1 MNLVQ
6 FKSNLFGGTWGLN
19 TTEIAVL
26 MFITLQDRARFV
38 FYKNK
43 MMQALNIRDIRTL
56 NKALNSLTAKGIIKQ
71 TLASAKGILFSII
84 GLDKEEP
91 AQEPEPEEMETRSVD
106 SNLSEKMTGSA
117 DVPEAP
123 EAPEECRRPFSP
135 EPDPVTVEPPEGPN
149 RGRNPPKRFEHL
161 PDVSEMEQ
169 DKRDALAVLIGRFAT

>member
-6 FKSNLFGGTWGLN
+6 FKSNLFGGKWGLN

-43 MMQALNIRDIRTL
+43 MMQALNIRDVRTL
-56 NKALNSLTAKGIIKQ
+56 NKALSSLTAKGIIKQ

-106 SNLSEKMTGSA
+106 SNLSEKLTGSA

-123 EAPEECRRPFSP
+123 EECRRTFSP

-169 DKRDALAVLIGRFAT
+169 DKRDALAILMGRFAT

>member
-43 MMQALNIRDIRTL
+43 MMQALNIKDVRTL
-56 NKALNSLTAKGIIKQ
+56 NKALSSLTAKGIIKQ

-106 SNLSEKMTGSA
+106 SNLSEKLTGSE
-117 DVPEAP
+117 DVP

-169 DKRDALAVLIGRFAT
+169 DKRDALAILMGRFAT

>member
-56 NKALNSLTAKGIIKQ
+56 NKALSSLTAKGIIKQ
-71 TLASAKGILFSII
+71 KLASAKGILFSII

-91 AQEPEPEEMETRSVD
+91 AQEPEPEEMETC
-106 SNLSEKMTGSA
+106 SA
-117 DVPEAP
+117 EVP

-135 EPDPVTVEPPEGPN
+135 EPDPVTVEPPEASG

-169 DKRDALAVLIGRFAT
+169 DKRDALAVLMGRFAT

>member
-43 MMQALNIRDIRTL
+43 MMQALNIRDVRTL
-56 NKALNSLTAKGIIKQ
+56 NKALSSLTAKGIIKQ

-123 EAPEECRRPFSP
+123 EECRRTFSP
-135 EPDPVTVEPPEGPN
+135 EPEPVTVEPPEGPN

-169 DKRDALAVLIGRFAT
+169 DKRDALAILMGRFAT

>member
-43 MMQALNIRDIRTL
+43 MMQALNIRDVRTL
-56 NKALNSLTAKGIIKQ
+56 NKALSSLTAKGIIKQ

-91 AQEPEPEEMETRSVD
+91 AQEPEPEEMETRSMD
-106 SNLSEKMTGSA
+106 SNLSEKLTGSA

-123 EAPEECRRPFSP
+123 EESRRTFSP
-135 EPDPVTVEPPEGPN
+135 EPEPVTVEPPEGTG

-169 DKRDALAVLIGRFAT
+169 DKRDALAILMGRFAT

>member
-1 MNLVQ
+1 MNLIQ

-43 MMQALNIRDIRTL
+43 MMQALNIRDVRTL
-56 NKALNSLTAKGIIKQ
+56 NKALSSLTAKGIIKQ
-71 TLASAKGILFSII
+71 TIASAKGILFSII

-91 AQEPEPEEMETRSVD
+91 AQEPEPEEMETCSAD

-117 DVPEAP
+117 DVPET
-123 EAPEECRRPFSP
+123 PEECRRTFSP
-135 EPDPVTVEPPEGPN
+135 EPEPVTVEPPEGPN

-169 DKRDALAVLIGRFAT
+169 DKRDALAVLMGRFAT

>member
-1 MNLVQ
+1 MNLVE

-43 MMQALNIRDIRTL
+43 MMQALNIRDVRTL
-56 NKALNSLTAKGIIKQ
+56 NKALSSLTAKGIIKQ

-91 AQEPEPEEMETRSVD
+91 AQEPEPETCSAD

-123 EAPEECRRPFSP
+123 EECRRPFSP
-135 EPDPVTVEPPEGPN
+135 EPEPVTVEPPEGPD
-149 RGRNPPKRFEHL
+149 RSRNPPKRFDHL

-169 DKRDALAVLIGRFAT
+169 DKRDALAVLMGRFAT

>member
-43 MMQALNIRDIRTL
+43 MMQALNIRDVRTL
-56 NKALNSLTAKGIIKQ
+56 NKALSSLTAKGIIKQ

-91 AQEPEPEEMETRSVD
+91 AQEPEPEPEEMETC
-106 SNLSEKMTGSA
+106 SA

-135 EPDPVTVEPPEGPN
+135 EPDPVTVEPPEGPD
-149 RGRNPPKRFEHL
+149 RNPPKRFEHL
-161 PDVSEMEQ
+161 PDVSEMAQ
-169 DKRDALAVLIGRFAT
+169 DKRDALAILMGRFAT

>member
-43 MMQALNIRDIRTL
+43 MMQALNIRDVRTL
-56 NKALNSLTAKGIIKQ
+56 NKALSSLTAKGIIKQ

-91 AQEPEPEEMETRSVD
+91 AQEPEPEEIETCSAD
-106 SNLSEKMTGSA
+106 SNMSEKLTGSA

-123 EAPEECRRPFSP
+123 EECRRTFSP
-135 EPDPVTVEPPEGPN
+135 EPDPVTVEPPEGPDM
-149 RGRNPPKRFEHL
+149 GRNPPKRFEHL
-161 PDVSEMEQ
+161 PDVSEMAQ
-169 DKRDALAVLIGRFAT
+169 DKRDALAILMGRFAT

>member
-43 MMQALNIRDIRTL
+43 MMQALNIRDVRTL
-56 NKALNSLTAKGIIKQ
+56 NKALSSLTAKGIIKQ

-91 AQEPEPEEMETRSVD
+91 AQEPEQEEMKTCSD

-117 DVPEAP
+117 DVP

-135 EPDPVTVEPPEGPN
+135 EPDPVTVEPPEGPD

-169 DKRDALAVLIGRFAT
+169 DKRDALAILMGRFAT

>member
-43 MMQALNIRDIRTL
+43 MMQALNIRDVRTL
-56 NKALNSLTAKGIIKQ
+56 NKALSSLTAKGIIKQ

-91 AQEPEPEEMETRSVD
+91 AQEPEPEELETRSVD

-123 EAPEECRRPFSP
+123 EECRRTFSP
-135 EPDPVTVEPPEGPN
+135 EPEPVTVEPPEGPD
-149 RGRNPPKRFEHL
+149 RGRNPPKRFDHL

-169 DKRDALAVLIGRFAT
+169 DKRDALAVLMGRFAT

>member
-43 MMQALNIRDIRTL
+43 MMQALNIRDVRTL
-56 NKALNSLTAKGIIKQ
+56 NKALSSLTAKGIIKQ

-91 AQEPEPEEMETRSVD
+91 AQEPEEMETCSD
-106 SNLSEKMTGSA
+106 SNLSEKLTGSA

-123 EAPEECRRPFSP
+123 EECRRQFSP
-135 EPDPVTVEPPEGPN
+135 EPEPVTVEPPEGPN

-169 DKRDALAVLIGRFAT
+169 DKRDALAILIGRFAT

>member
-43 MMQALNIRDIRTL
+43 MMQALNIRDVRTL
-56 NKALNSLTAKGIIKQ
+56 NKALSSLTAKGIIKQ

-91 AQEPEPEEMETRSVD
+91 AQEPEPEEMETCSAD
-106 SNLSEKMTGSA
+106 SNLSEKLTGSA
-117 DVPEAP
+117 DVPET
-123 EAPEECRRPFSP
+123 PEECRRTFSP
-135 EPDPVTVEPPEGPN
+135 EPEPVTVEPPEGPN
-149 RGRNPPKRFEHL
+149 MGRNPPKRFEHL

-169 DKRDALAVLIGRFAT
+169 DKRDALAILMGRFAT

>member
-43 MMQALNIRDIRTL
+43 MMQALNIRDVRTL
-56 NKALNSLTAKGIIKQ
+56 NKALSSLTAKGIIKQ

-123 EAPEECRRPFSP
+123 EECRRTFSP

-149 RGRNPPKRFEHL
+149 RGRNPPKRFDHL

-169 DKRDALAVLIGRFAT
+169 DKRDALAVLMGRFAT

>member
-43 MMQALNIRDIRTL
+43 MMQALNIRDVRTL
-56 NKALNSLTAKGIIKQ
+56 NKALSSLTAKGIIKQ

-91 AQEPEPEEMETRSVD
+91 AQEPEPEEMETRSAD
-106 SNLSEKMTGSA
+106 SNLSEKLTGSA

-123 EAPEECRRPFSP
+123 EECRRTFSP
-135 EPDPVTVEPPEGPN
+135 EPEPVTVTVEPPEGPN
-149 RGRNPPKRFEHL
+149 RGRNPPKRFDHL

-169 DKRDALAVLIGRFAT
+169 DKRDALAILMGRFAT

>member
-43 MMQALNIRDIRTL
+43 MMQALNIRDVRTL
-56 NKALNSLTAKGIIKQ
+56 NKALSSLTAKGIIKQ

-91 AQEPEPEEMETRSVD
+91 AQEPEPEEMETRSAD
-106 SNLSEKMTGSA
+106 SNLSEKLTGSA
-117 DVPEAP
+117 DVP

-149 RGRNPPKRFEHL
+149 RGRNPPKRFDHL

-169 DKRDALAVLIGRFAT
+169 NKRDALAVLMGRFAT

>member
-43 MMQALNIRDIRTL
+43 MMQALNIRDVRTL
-56 NKALNSLTAKGIIKQ
+56 NKALSSLTAKGIIKQ

-91 AQEPEPEEMETRSVD
+91 AQEPEPEEMETCSAD
-106 SNLSEKMTGSA
+106 SNLSEKLTGSA

-123 EAPEECRRPFSP
+123 EECRRTFSP
-135 EPDPVTVEPPEGPN
+135 EPEPVTVEPPEGPD

-169 DKRDALAVLIGRFAT
+169 DKRDALAILMGRFAT

>member
-43 MMQALNIRDIRTL
+43 MMQALNIRDVRTL
-56 NKALNSLTAKGIIKQ
+56 NKALSSLTAKGIIKQ

-91 AQEPEPEEMETRSVD
+91 AQEPEPEEMETCFAD

-117 DVPEAP
+117 DVP

-135 EPDPVTVEPPEGPN
+135 EPDPVTVEPPEGPD

-169 DKRDALAVLIGRFAT
+169 DKRDALAVLMGRFAT

>member
-43 MMQALNIRDIRTL
+43 MMQALNIRDVRTL
-56 NKALNSLTAKGIIKQ
+56 NKALSSLTAKGIIKQ

-91 AQEPEPEEMETRSVD
+91 AQEPEPEEIETCSAD
-106 SNLSEKMTGSA
+106 SNMSEKLTGSA

-123 EAPEECRRPFSP
+123 EECRRTFSP
-135 EPDPVTVEPPEGPN
+135 EPDPVTVEPPEGPDM
-149 RGRNPPKRFEHL
+149 GRNPPKRFEHL

-169 DKRDALAVLIGRFAT
+169 DKRDALAILIGRFAT

>member
-43 MMQALNIRDIRTL
+43 MMQALNIRDVRTL
-56 NKALNSLTAKGIIKQ
+56 NKALSSLTAKGIIKQ

-91 AQEPEPEEMETRSVD
+91 AQEPEPEELETRSVD

-117 DVPEAP
+117 DVP

-135 EPDPVTVEPPEGPN
+135 EPDPVTVEPPEGPD
-149 RGRNPPKRFEHL
+149 RGRNPPKRFDHL

-169 DKRDALAVLIGRFAT
+169 DKRDALAVLMGRFAT

>member
-43 MMQALNIRDIRTL
+43 MMQALNIRDVRTL
-56 NKALNSLTAKGIIKQ
+56 NKALSSLTAKGIIKQ

-91 AQEPEPEEMETRSVD
+91 AQEPEPEEMETCSAD
-106 SNLSEKMTGSA
+106 SNLSEKLTGSA

-123 EAPEECRRPFSP
+123 EECPRPFSP

-149 RGRNPPKRFEHL
+149 MGRNPPKRFEHL

-169 DKRDALAVLIGRFAT
+169 DKRDALAILMGRFAT

>member
-43 MMQALNIRDIRTL
+43 MMQALNIKDVRTL
-56 NKALNSLTAKGIIKQ
+56 NKALSSLTAKGIIKQ

-91 AQEPEPEEMETRSVD
+91 AQEPEEMETRSVD
-106 SNLSEKMTGSA
+106 SNLSEKLTGSA
-117 DVPEAP
+117 DVPEAT
-123 EAPEECRRPFSP
+123 EECRRPFSP

-169 DKRDALAVLIGRFAT
+169 DKRDALAILIGRFAT

>member
-43 MMQALNIRDIRTL
+43 MMQALNIKDVRTL
-56 NKALNSLTAKGIIKQ
+56 NKALSSLTAKGIIKQ
-71 TLASAKGILFSII
+71 TLASAKGIIFSII

-106 SNLSEKMTGSA
+106 SNLSEKLTGSE
-117 DVPEAP
+117 DVP

-149 RGRNPPKRFEHL
+149 RGRNPPKRL
-161 PDVSEMEQ
+161 KPITS
-169 DKRDALAVLIGRFAT
+169 GRPA

>member
-43 MMQALNIRDIRTL
+43 MMQALNIRDVRTL
-56 NKALNSLTAKGIIKQ
+56 NRALSSLTAKGIIKQ
-71 TLASAKGILFSII
+71 TLASAKGIIFSII

-91 AQEPEPEEMETRSVD
+91 AQEPEPEEMETCSVA
-106 SNLSEKMTGSA
+106 SNLSEKLTGSA
-117 DVPEAP
+117 DV
-123 EAPEECRRPFSP
+123 PEECRRPFSP
-135 EPDPVTVEPPEGPN
+135 EPDPVTVEPPEGPG

-169 DKRDALAVLIGRFAT
+169 DKRDALALLMGRFAT

>member
-43 MMQALNIRDIRTL
+43 MMQALNIRDVRTL
-56 NKALNSLTAKGIIKQ
+56 NKALSSLTAKGIIKQ

-91 AQEPEPEEMETRSVD
+91 AQEPEPEEMETCSAD
-106 SNLSEKMTGSA
+106 SNLSEKLTGSA
-117 DVPEAP
+117 EVP

-135 EPDPVTVEPPEGPN
+135 EPDPVTVEPPEGPD
-149 RGRNPPKRFEHL
+149 RGRNPPKRFDHL
-161 PDVSEMEQ
+161 LDVSEMEQ
-169 DKRDALAVLIGRFAT
+169 DKRDALAILMGRFAT

>member
-43 MMQALNIRDIRTL
+43 MMQALNIRDVRTL
-56 NKALNSLTAKGIIKQ
+56 NRALSSLTAKGIIKQ

-91 AQEPEPEEMETRSVD
+91 AQEPEPEEMETYSAD
-106 SNLSEKMTGSA
+106 SNLSEKLTGSA
-117 DVPEAP
+117 DVP

-135 EPDPVTVEPPEGPN
+135 EPEPDSVTVEPPEGPD
-149 RGRNPPKRFEHL
+149 RGRNPPKRFDHL

>member
-43 MMQALNIRDIRTL
+43 MMQALNIRDVRTL
-56 NKALNSLTAKGIIKQ
+56 NKALSSLTAKGIIKQ

-91 AQEPEPEEMETRSVD
+91 AQEQEPEEMETCSAD
-106 SNLSEKMTGSA
+106 SNLSEKLTGSA
-117 DVPEAP
+117 DVP

-135 EPDPVTVEPPEGPN
+135 EPDPVTVEPLEAPG

-169 DKRDALAVLIGRFAT
+169 DKRDALAILMGRFAT

>member
-43 MMQALNIRDIRTL
+43 MMQALNIRDVRTL
-56 NKALNSLTAKGIIKQ
+56 NKALSSLTAKGIIKQ

-91 AQEPEPEEMETRSVD
+91 AQEPEPEEMETRSAD

-117 DVPEAP
+117 DVP

-149 RGRNPPKRFEHL
+149 RGRNPPKRFDHL

-169 DKRDALAVLIGRFAT
+169 DKRDALAVLMGRFAT

>member
-43 MMQALNIRDIRTL
+43 MMQALNIRDVRTL
-56 NKALNSLTAKGIIKQ
+56 NKALSSLTAKGIIKQ

-91 AQEPEPEEMETRSVD
+91 AQEPEPEELETRSVD
-106 SNLSEKMTGSA
+106 SNLSEKLTGSA
-117 DVPEAP
+117 DVP

-161 PDVSEMEQ
+161 PDVSEMAQ
-169 DKRDALAVLIGRFAT
+169 DKRDALAILIGRFAT

>member
-43 MMQALNIRDIRTL
+43 MMQALNIRDVRTL
-56 NKALNSLTAKGIIKQ
+56 NKALSSLTAKGIIKQ

-91 AQEPEPEEMETRSVD
+91 AQEPEPEELETRSVD
-106 SNLSEKMTGSA
+106 SNLSEKLTGSA
-117 DVPEAP
+117 DVP

-135 EPDPVTVEPPEGPN
+135 EPDPVTVEPPEGPD

-161 PDVSEMEQ
+161 PDVSEMAQ
-169 DKRDALAVLIGRFAT
+169 DKRDALAILIGRFAT

>member
-43 MMQALNIRDIRTL
+43 MMQALNIRDVRTL
-56 NKALNSLTAKGIIKQ
+56 NKALSSLTAKGIIKQ

-123 EAPEECRRPFSP
+123 EECRRPFSP

-149 RGRNPPKRFEHL
+149 RGRNPPKRFDHL

-169 DKRDALAVLIGRFAT
+169 DKRDALAVLMGRFAT

>member
-43 MMQALNIRDIRTL
+43 MMQALNIRDVRTL
-56 NKALNSLTAKGIIKQ
+56 NKALSSLTAKGIIKQ

-91 AQEPEPEEMETRSVD
+91 AQEPEPEEMETCSAD
-106 SNLSEKMTGSA
+106 SNMSEKLTGSA
-117 DVPEAP
+117 EVP
-123 EAPEECRRPFSP
+123 EAPEECRRTFSP
-135 EPDPVTVEPPEGPN
+135 EPEPVTVEPPEGPD

-169 DKRDALAVLIGRFAT
+169 DKRDALAVLMGRFAT